1 MLIVDQPEYGDHFS
15 LKHFSLLNALLGAFN
30 AAEVG
35 SPGYALSKYLL
46 EHFDDLPRLNVY
58 EVAEEC
64 AISRSSIRRFC
75 QAIGF
80 ETFTG
85 VKAAA
90 YEWQLHWRYFVDY
103 ANEPGFD
110 AYLSAHI
117 IRMLSEIRDAAASR
131 GVHEFVEELH
141 RAREVVCLASDFS
154 SMSVREFQQAML
166 YGGKLIH
173 VLTEGSGDPAVLDG
187 VTSEDLIVV
196 VSVTGNYAKAAFKQM
211 QTLRALRV
219 VLTTN
224 RSAGLDRLF
233 DRVIYLS
240 QEDLEGHRSVYSKY
254 GVSVFFDLVYSQY
267 TRRYLASETV
277 RCSLEP
283 GWHPDDGVLD

>member
-1 MLIVDQPEYGDHFS
+1 MPSIDLPEYGDHFS

-30 AAEVG
+30 VAEVG
-35 SPGYALSKYLL
+35 TPGYVLSKYLL

-64 AISRSSIRRFC
+64 SISRSSIRRFC
-75 QAIGF
+75 KAIGF

-110 AYLSAHI
+110 AYLSTRI
-117 IRMLSEIRDAAASR
+117 VRMLSDIRDVAASR
-131 GVHEFVEELH
+131 GVHEFVEDLH

-166 YGGKLIH
+166 YGGKLVH
-173 VLTEGSGDPAVLDG
+173 VLTEGSGDPAMLEAI
-187 VTSEDLIVV
+187 TSKDLIVV
-196 VSVTGNYAKAAFKQM
+196 VSVTGNYAKAASKQLR
-211 QTLRALRV
+211 TLRARTT

-224 RSAGLDRLF
+224 RSAELHPLF
-233 DRVIYLS
+233 DRIIYLS
-240 QEDLEGHRSVYSKY
+240 SEDLQGRRSVYSKY

-267 TRRYLASETV
+267 TRRYLASAPV
-277 RCSLEP
+277 RRSLEP
-283 GWHPDDGVLD
+283 GWHPGDGVLD